1 MTKQKLLY
9 DRNGNSA
16 HYDEKLKPAGISRRD
31 FIKSSTIITAGMA
44 LPFQA
49 AATSGATVSD
59 APKSIKIERPF
70 HGAILNRRHGR
81 EVDGGLRIPVSGIAP
96 ADAVVSVNGTKASR
110 AGTVFSTEIVLRDK
124 ETDIIAVAR
133 GQSGKRESRV
143 RVVWDRHSLPR
154 YHFSLDDNSFF
165 LRDIAQ
171 KKYAS
176 LFDCFY
182 LKMLRRFHMKY
193 KTKFVLNC
201 YYATEDGF
209 TLREFPDRY
218 KAELRDNADWLQL
231 AFHAHA
237 DAPSRPYQDTP
248 PEKLIADLKQVN
260 EQIVRFAGEE
270 VCSLP
275 TNLHWA
281 MCRQS
286 AFKPLYEQGVRVL
299 SGYFHQRDGK
309 WDINYRFDGTRSEYI
324 SQHDMLKDFDS
335 GIIFT
340 NDDIVCNSVPVDQI
354 KETLVPQFENPNR
367 AEIMLLL
374 SHEQYFWPFYKN
386 FIPDHEQRLDVAL
399 RLVTERGY
407 KPVFFHEGLLGGP
420 G

>member
-1 MTKQKLLY
+1 MTKQKPLY
-9 DRNGNSA
+9 DSTNYNEG
-16 HYDEKLKPAGISRRD
+16 LKSTGISRRN
-31 FIKSSTIITAGMA
+31 FIKSGTIITAGIA

-49 AATSGATVSD
+49 AATTGITASD

-81 EVDGGLRIPVSGIAP
+81 EVDGGLRIPVSGTAP
-96 ADAVVSVNGTKASR
+96 ADVVVSVNGTKASR
-110 AGTVFSTEIVLRDK
+110 AGTVFSTEIVLLDK

-133 GQSGKRESRV
+133 GQSGKHESRV
-143 RVVWDRHSLPR
+143 RVVWDRHSVPR

-201 YYATEDGF
+201 YYTTEEGF
-209 TLREFPDRY
+209 TLQEFPDRY
-218 KAELRDNADWLQL
+218 KAEWRDNADWLQL

-237 DAPSRPYQDTP
+237 DTPPRPYQDTP

-309 WDINYRFDGTRSEYI
+309 WDINYRFDGTRSKYI

-354 KETLVPQFENPNR
+354 EETLVPQFENPNR

-420 G
+420 E

>member
-1 MTKQKLLY
+1 MEMTSTNQSIGRREFLQATTVGAGGLLF
-9 DRNGNSA
+9 GAGAVASETKTSITI
-16 HYDEKLKPAGISRRD
+16 EK
-31 FIKSSTIITAGMA
+31 
-44 LPFQA
+44 
-49 AATSGATVSD
+49 
-59 APKSIKIERPF
+59 PF
-70 HGAILNRRHGR
+70 HGAILNRRHGS
-81 EVDGGLRIPVSGIAP
+81 EVSGGLRIPVSGTAP
-96 ADAVVSVNGTKASR
+96 ADIAVSVNGTKATR
-110 AGTVFSTEIVLRDK
+110 NGTAFSTEIELRDK
-124 ETDIIAVAR
+124 ETEIVAVAR
-133 GQSGKRESRV
+133 GSSEKQESQV
-143 RVVWDRHSLPR
+143 RVVWDRHSVPR

-165 LRDIAQ
+165 LRDIAR

-182 LKMLRRFHMKY
+182 LKMLRRFHKKY
-193 KTKFVLNC
+193 KTKFVLNI
-201 YYATEDGF
+201 YFTTADGF

-218 KAELRDNADWLQL
+218 KTEWQDNANWLQL

-237 DAPSRPYQDTP
+237 DAPPRPYQDTP

-270 VCSLP
+270 VCSPP

-281 MCRQS
+281 MCRPS

-299 SGYFHQRDGK
+299 SGYFRQLGGK
-309 WDINYRFDGTRSEYI
+309 WDINYRIDGTRSDYI

-354 KETLVPQFENPNR
+354 AETLVPLTENPNR

-374 SHEQYFWPFYKN
+374 THEQYFWPFYKN
-386 FIPDHEQRLDVAL
+386 YIPDHEQRLEVAL

-407 KPVFFHEGLLGGP
+407 KPVFFHEGLLGGTE
-420 G
+420 